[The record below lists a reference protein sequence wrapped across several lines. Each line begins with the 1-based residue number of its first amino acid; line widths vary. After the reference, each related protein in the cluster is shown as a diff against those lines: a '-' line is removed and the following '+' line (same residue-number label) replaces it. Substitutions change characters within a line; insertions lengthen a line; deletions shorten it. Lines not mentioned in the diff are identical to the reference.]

1 VSGRRVAGPGD
12 ADEGV
17 AEFEPPS
24 IASGGLEAL
33 LFRATE
39 LVSLVLMVVVTAR
52 LLGPSGRG
60 LYALASLSIGLC
72 QVPFSSVWV
81 ANAVELA
88 RKRATP
94 RELFGVSMVVALGG
108 GTVTCLV
115 ALAISPLL
123 GDRWWV
129 LALPSLV
136 TPFVL
141 LRAYQEGLWTA
152 LGHVRAV
159 NVLRLGRASL
169 PFLFITPP
177 LLAGATARTSIVVWE
192 LAFVVL
198 AVTAYFRLRAFI
210 GRPRVPRDPPLYRR
224 VVSYGLTLS
233 GFRIVEVLNE
243 RNGLIALAV
252 FSTTAAVGVFSIAV
266 AATDVLLLSTEA
278 LALSTFRRIGS
289 DAPEDSHALTVR
301 TIRHCIL
308 LAAVAS
314 VFVTPLAYLTIPWIL
329 GPGYGDVPLLLLLL
343 LPNVLCVA
351 AITPLYTFFQVQA
364 EKPVTMFWVTGSAL
378 VASVAL
384 NIALVPHWGAR
395 GAAVAASL
403 GGIVAAVV
411 AFRAFAAGSQTRLRE
426 LRPGRQELMDYVAL
440 VTSYT
445 GPRTR

>member
-1 VSGRRVAGPGD
+1 MPGRRAARPGS
-12 ADEGV
+12 AHEGV
-17 AEFEPPS
+17 EEFEPPS

-39 LVSLVLMVVVTAR
+39 LVSLVLMVVLTAR

-60 LYALASLSIGLC
+60 LYALASLSVGLC
-72 QVPFSSVWV
+72 AVPFSSVWV

-141 LRAYQEGLWTA
+141 LRSYQEGLWTA

-159 NVLRLGRASL
+159 NVLRLGRATL
-169 PFLFITPP
+169 PFVFITPP
-177 LLAGATARTSIVVWE
+177 LLAGATARTSIVIWE
-192 LAFVVL
+192 LAFVAL
-198 AVTAYFRLRAFI
+198 AVTAYFPLRAFV
-210 GRPRVPRDPPLYRR
+210 GGPRLPRDRGLYRR
-224 VVSYGLTLS
+224 VVRYGLTLS
-233 GFRIVEVLNE
+233 GFRVVQLLNE
-243 RNGLIALAV
+243 RIGLIALAA
-252 FSTTAAVGVFSIAV
+252 FSTNAAVGVFSIAI

-289 DAPEDSHALTVR
+289 EERDASAALTVR

-308 LAAVAS
+308 LAGAATVL
-314 VFVTPLAYLTIPWIL
+314 VTPLAYLALPWVL
-329 GPGYGDVPLLLLLL
+329 GPGYDEVPLLLLLL

-351 AITPLYTFFQVQA
+351 AITPLYTFFQVQT
-364 EKPVTMFWVTGSAL
+364 EKPVTMFRVTGSAL
-378 VASVAL
+378 VASAAL
-384 NIALVPHWGAR
+384 NVALVPQWGAK

-411 AFRAFAAGSQTRLRE
+411 AFRAFAAGAHTRLRE
-426 LRPGRQELMDYVAL
+426 LRPGRQELRDYVAL
-440 VTSYT
+440 VASVT
-445 GPRTR
+445 GRRAR

>member
-1 VSGRRVAGPGD
+1 VPGRRLAGPGD

-39 LVSLVLMVVVTAR
+39 LVSLVLMVVFTAR

-159 NVLRLGRASL
+159 NVLRLGRATL
-169 PFLFITPP
+169 PFLFIAPP

-210 GRPRVPRDPPLYRR
+210 GRPRVPRDLPLYRR

-233 GFRIVEVLNE
+233 GFRVVEVLSE

-252 FSTTAAVGVFSIAV
+252 FSTNAAVGVFSIAV

-289 DAPEDSHALTVR
+289 DAREDSHALTVR

-308 LAAVAS
+308 LATVAS

-364 EKPVTMFWVTGSAL
+364 EKPVTMFRVTGSAL

-384 NIALVPHWGAR
+384 NIALVPQWGAK

-426 LRPGRQELMDYVAL
+426 LRPGRRELMDYVAL

-445 GPRTR
+445 GRRTR

>member
-1 VSGRRVAGPGD
+1 VFGRRIASLGN
-12 ADEGV
+12 ADERV

-39 LVSLVLMVVVTAR
+39 LVSLVLMVILTAR

-60 LYALASLSIGLC
+60 LYALASLSVGLC

-94 RELFGVSMVVALGG
+94 RELFGVSVVVALGG

-123 GDRWWV
+123 GERWWV

-159 NVLRLGRASL
+159 NLLRLGRATL

-177 LLAGATARTSIVVWE
+177 LLIGATARTSIVVWE
-192 LAFVVL
+192 LAFVAL
-198 AVTAYFRLRAFI
+198 AVTAYFPLRAFV
-210 GRPRVPRDPPLYRR
+210 GGPRLPRDRRLYRR
-224 VVSYGLTLS
+224 VVTYGLTLS
-233 GFRIVEVLNE
+233 GFRVVQLLEE
-243 RNGLIALAV
+243 RVGLIALAT
-252 FSTTAAVGVFSIAV
+252 FSTNAAVGVFSIAI

-289 DAPEDSHALTVR
+289 EARDVSAGLTVR

-308 LAAVAS
+308 LAGAAS
-314 VFVTPLAYLTIPWIL
+314 VLVIPLGYVTLPWIL
-329 GPGYGDVPLLLLLL
+329 GPGYGEVPLLLLLL
-343 LPNVLCVA
+343 LPSVLCMA
-351 AITPLYTFFQVQA
+351 AITPLYTFFQVQT
-364 EKPVTMFWVTGSAL
+364 EKPVAMLRVTGSAL
-378 VASVAL
+378 VAGAAL
-384 NIALVPHWGAR
+384 NVALVPQWGEQ

-411 AFRAFAAGSQTRLRE
+411 AFRAFAAGAQTRFRE

-445 GPRTR
+445 GRRSR

>member
-1 VSGRRVAGPGD
+1 MSGRRVPRPGT

-24 IASGGLEAL
+24 IASGGLQAL
-33 LFRATE
+33 LFRVTE
-39 LVSLVLMVVVTAR
+39 LVSLVAMVIVTAR

-72 QVPFSSVWV
+72 QIPFSSVWV

-94 RELFGVSMVVALGG
+94 RELFGLSIVVAVCG
-108 GTVTCLV
+108 GTLTCLV

-141 LRAYQEGLWTA
+141 LRSYQEGLWTA

-159 NVLRLGRASL
+159 NVLRLGRATL

-177 LLAGATARTSIVVWE
+177 LLAGATTRTSIVIWE
-192 LAFVVL
+192 LAFVAL
-198 AVTAYFRLRAFI
+198 AITAYFPLRAFVGGPI
-210 GRPRVPRDPPLYRR
+210 VPRGRRLYRR
-224 VVSYGLTLS
+224 VVTYGLTLS
-233 GFRIVEVLNE
+233 SFRVVQLLNE
-243 RNGLIALAV
+243 RIGLIALAA
-252 FSTTAAVGVFSIAV
+252 FSTNAAVGVFSIAI

-289 DAPEDSHALTVR
+289 EAREASAALTVR
-301 TIRHCIL
+301 TIRHCVL

-314 VFVTPLAYLTIPWIL
+314 VLVTPLAYLTLPWVL
-329 GPGYGDVPLLLLLL
+329 GPGYGEVPLLLLLL
-343 LPNVLCVA
+343 LPNVMCVA
-351 AITPLYTFFQVQA
+351 AITPLYTFFQVQT
-364 EKPVTMFWVTGSAL
+364 EKPVAMLGVTGSAL
-378 VASVAL
+378 VASAALNVAL
-384 NIALVPHWGAR
+384 APEWGEK

-411 AFRAFAAGSQTRLRE
+411 AFRAFAVGTQTRLRE
-426 LRPGRQELMDYVAL
+426 LRPGRQEVRDYVAL
-440 VTSYT
+440 VTSFT
-445 GPRTR
+445 GRRSR

>member
-1 VSGRRVAGPGD
+1 VPRRRVASPGG

-39 LVSLVLMVVVTAR
+39 LISVVAMVVLTAR

-72 QVPFSSVWV
+72 QIPFSSVWV

-94 RELFGVSMVVALGG
+94 RELFGVSIVVAAGG

-141 LRAYQEGLWTA
+141 LRSYQEGLWTA

-159 NVLRLGRASL
+159 NLLRLGRATL
-169 PFLFITPP
+169 PFLFIAPP
-177 LLAGATARTSIVVWE
+177 LIAGATARTSIVIWE
-192 LAFVVL
+192 LAFVAL
-198 AVTAYFRLRAFI
+198 AVTAYFPLRAFL
-210 GRPRVPRDPPLYRR
+210 GGPRLPRDRGLYRR
-224 VVSYGLTLS
+224 VVTYGLTLF
-233 GFRIVEVLNE
+233 GFRVVQLLNE
-243 RNGLIALAV
+243 RVGLIALAA
-252 FSTTAAVGVFSIAV
+252 FSTNAAVGVFSIAI

-289 DAPEDSHALTVR
+289 EERDASAALTVR

-308 LAAVAS
+308 LAGAAS
-314 VFVTPLAYLTIPWIL
+314 ALVTPLAYLALPWVL
-329 GPGYGDVPLLLLLL
+329 GPGYDEVPLLLVLL

-351 AITPLYTFFQVQA
+351 AITPLYTFFQVQT
-364 EKPVTMFWVTGSAL
+364 EKPVTMFRVTGSAL
-378 VASVAL
+378 IAGAAL
-384 NIALVPHWGAR
+384 NVALVPQWGAK

-403 GGIVAAVV
+403 GGMVAAVV
-411 AFRAFAAGSQTRLRE
+411 AFRAFAVGAQTRLRE
-426 LRPGRQELMDYVAL
+426 LRPGRQELRDYVAL
-440 VTSYT
+440 VASVT
-445 GPRTR
+445 GRRAR

>member
-1 VSGRRVAGPGD
+1 MSGRRAPSPGT

-17 AEFEPPS
+17 GEFEPPS

-33 LFRATE
+33 VFRATE
-39 LVSLVLMVVVTAR
+39 LVSLVAMTVVTAR

-60 LYALASLSIGLC
+60 LYALASLSVGLC

-94 RELFGVSMVVALGG
+94 RELFGVSMVVALCG
-108 GTVTCLV
+108 GTVTCLA

-141 LRAYQEGLWTA
+141 LRSYQEGLWTA

-159 NVLRLGRASL
+159 NLLRLGRAFL
-169 PFLFITPP
+169 PFAFITPP
-177 LLAGATARTSIVVWE
+177 LLAGATARTSIVIWE

-198 AVTAYFRLRAFI
+198 AVTAYFPLRAFV
-210 GRPRVPRDPPLYRR
+210 GGPKPPHDRGLYRR
-224 VVSYGLTLS
+224 VVTYGLTIS
-233 GFRIVEVLNE
+233 GFRIVQLLEE
-243 RNGLIALAV
+243 RIGLIALAA
-252 FSTTAAVGVFSIAV
+252 FSTNAAVGVYSIAV

-278 LALSTFRRIGS
+278 LALSTFRRIGG
-289 DAPEDSHALTVR
+289 DAREASAALTVR
-301 TIRHCIL
+301 TIRHCIVL
-308 LAAVAS
+308 TVAAS
-314 VFVTPLAYLTIPWIL
+314 VLVTPLAYLTLPWIL
-329 GPGYGDVPLLLLLL
+329 GSGYDEVPLLLLML
-343 LPNVLCVA
+343 LPNVLCMA
-351 AITPLYTFFQVQA
+351 AITPLYTFFQVQT
-364 EKPVTMFWVTGSAL
+364 EKPVTMLRVTGSAL
-378 VASVAL
+378 VAGAAL
-384 NIALVPHWGAR
+384 NFALVPEWGAQ
-395 GAAVAASL
+395 GAAVASSL
-403 GGIVAAVV
+403 GGVIAAIV
-411 AFRAFAAGSQTRLRE
+411 AFRAFAAGAQTRLRE

-445 GPRTR
+445 GRRTR